1 MKKTAITVPWVC
13 TVPPIIQWTCLDT
26 HTTGNH
32 TPAPFVSDLASIR
45 PLPNLYTFIKLGL
58 SAHVIVSLLTGVA
71 NLSMETTSLTIGG
84 FSQPAVAHPLIEQ
97 AGSAEIRL
105 TQHFLW
111 CLLKPSYVKSQ
122 TFET

>member
-32 TPAPFVSDLASIR
+32 TPAPFVSDL
-45 PLPNLYTFIKLGL
+45 NLYTFIKLGL

-97 AGSAEIRL
+97 A
-105 TQHFLW
+105 
-111 CLLKPSYVKSQ
+111 
-122 TFET
+122 